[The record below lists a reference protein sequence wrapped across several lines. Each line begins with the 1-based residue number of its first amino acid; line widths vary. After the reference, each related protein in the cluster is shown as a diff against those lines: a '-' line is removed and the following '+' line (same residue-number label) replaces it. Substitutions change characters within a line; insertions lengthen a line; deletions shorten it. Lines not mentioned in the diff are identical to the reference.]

1 MRLLE
6 LLRSTTFRWALIT
19 AAAFA
24 VGNLLLFG
32 GFYLRTTVYLRN
44 NIDTAVAEAAHL
56 LAGLPPDELLKSI
69 DRRLHDDPRHV
80 RLAGLFDADG
90 KRIFGNIEA
99 FPATLTLD
107 GSAHETN
114 LIRIDSNGNES
125 QMARAVGVRL
135 VNGDILIIG
144 RDADELRQI
153 RETVDQGMILA
164 LLPALTLALAVGA
177 WLSLRVQRRIE
188 AMGRQASRIVSGEL
202 QARLPIRHSR
212 DPLDRLASI
221 VNRMLDEIEELV
233 GQLAGVGDDIAHD
246 IRTPLTRVRAMLERG
261 RDGTLTPD
269 EMRALYDRAIVGL
282 DQSLAVVTALLRIAE
297 IDHGRRLAG
306 VDSVRLAE
314 IVTAV
319 QDFYAP
325 VAEDKAVTLTVT
337 LAEVAPIQGDRDL
350 LFEAVANLVDNA
362 LKFTPAGG
370 TVGISLARRDDGPV
384 VRVEDTGPGI
394 DQAER
399 DAVVRRFY
407 RSDKSRGTAGVG
419 LGLSLVAAIVKLH
432 GFSLDISAGPGC
444 VVEIVCRAGHPAALR
459 HAVAMSLPRQA
470 AASTA
475 DVAAT

>member
-1 MRLLE
+1 VRLLE

-56 LAGLPPDELLKSI
+56 LASLPPDEMLKSI

-80 RLAGLFDADG
+80 RLAGLFGADG
-90 KRIFGNIEA
+90 KRIFGNIET
-99 FPATLTLD
+99 FPAALALD
-107 GSAHETN
+107 GSAHEAN
-114 LIRIDSNGNES
+114 LLRIDSNGTES

-135 VNGDILIIG
+135 GNRDVLIVG

-153 RETVDQGMILA
+153 RDTIDQGMILA
-164 LLPALTLALAVGA
+164 LLPALMLALAVGA

-221 VNRMLDEIEELV
+221 VNRMLDEIEELI

-261 RDGTLTPD
+261 RDGTLAAD
-269 EMRALYDRAIVGL
+269 EMRALNDRAIVGL

-306 VDSVRLAE
+306 IDIVRLAE

-319 QDFYAP
+319 QEFYAP
-325 VAEDKAVTLTVT
+325 SAEDKGVTLKVS
-337 LAEVAPIQGDRDL
+337 LAEVTPIPGDRDL

-362 LKFTPAGG
+362 MKFTPAGG
-370 TVGISLARRDDGPV
+370 TVRISLVQRHDGPV

-444 VVEIVCRAGHPAALR
+444 VVEIVCRPGHPATLR
-459 HAVAMSLPRQA
+459 HAVAMSLPRA
-470 AASTA
+470 GASPA